1 VNTTC
6 TEEEASVELM
16 THCPYDD
23 AWPLEFLILELDDVE
38 GRQVPVGFYSAACCF
53 HVEVAQH
60 FIEEGGWD
68 EVVQQM
74 PAFAAHLE
82 AVIAAAP
89 TPRGRTCADAGPPFH
104 YPTNGA

>member
-1 VNTTC
+1 
-6 TEEEASVELM
+6 VELM

-23 AWPLEFLILELDDVE
+23 AWPLEFLILELDDDVE
-38 GRQVPVGFYSAACCF
+38 GRQVPVGFYSAACCV

-68 EVVQQM
+68 EVVQRM

-82 AVIAAAP
+82 AVIAAAS
-89 TPRGRTCADAGPPFH
+89 TPRGRTCVDAGPPFH
-104 YPTNGA
+104 YPTGGA